1 VSGCP
6 IVAMLKLKNNLKK
19 QQTQQNMHIS
29 GSVSANEFSGKQ
41 NNSLKN
47 MFIG

>member
-19 QQTQQNMHIS
+19 QQNMHIS
-29 GSVSANEFSGKQ
+29 GSVGANDFSGKSQ
-41 NNSLKN
+41 G
-47 MFIG
+47 I